1 MKLLITIL
9 SLFIFQS
16 VATPPEAVEWL
27 GPKTVDVGD
36 IIYNEPTEH
45 IFEFRNKTDAP
56 LLIEN
61 VRTACGCTTTDW
73 QDTPV
78 PPGEIGQIRVV
89 YDAAKRGFFRKYIK
103 VFFYDVRGA
112 QKLWLEGYVE

>member
-1 MKLLITIL
+1 MKNYYILPIVFVLL
-9 SLFIFQS
+9 S
-16 VATPPEAVEWL
+16 VAAPPQPVEWL
-27 GPKTVDVGD
+27 GPQTIDIGD
-36 IIYNEPTEH
+36 IIYREPAEH
-45 IFEFRNKTDAP
+45 LFEFRNLTDEP

-78 PPGEIGQIRVV
+78 PPGELGQLRVT
-89 YDAAKRGFFRKYIK
+89 YDAAKRGYFRKYVK
-103 VFFYDVRGA
+103 VYFYGIRGA